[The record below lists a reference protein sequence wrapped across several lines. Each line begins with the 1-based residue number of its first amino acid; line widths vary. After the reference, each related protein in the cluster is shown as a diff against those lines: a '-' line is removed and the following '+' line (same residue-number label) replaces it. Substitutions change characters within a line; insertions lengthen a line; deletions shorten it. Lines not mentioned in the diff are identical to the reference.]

1 MLLIPKF
8 RLQVRSAQSGFTL
21 IELVLVIAILGVL
34 AAIALPKYIALQ
46 TDARV
51 AKLAAS
57 RGAVLAG
64 AAVAHSA
71 YLTRGGLADVT
82 ACPAGGGIASNLV
95 SGTVCTEAGLVNL
108 FNGYPATTAFGTAGV
123 LSEAGLSSTSFT
135 PTLAQLNVEGFG
147 ASVNGA
153 ITTVSVIGGSGT
165 TGATGAQ
172 TNGACSFTY
181 TAAAAA
187 GATPIVSASTTTAC

>member
-1 MLLIPKF
+1 M
-8 RLQVRSAQSGFTL
+8 AQ
-21 IELVLVIAILGVL
+21 
-34 AAIALPKYIALQ
+34 
-46 TDARV
+46 
-51 AKLAAS
+51 
-57 RGAVLAG
+57 AVLAG

-82 ACPAGGGIASNLV
+82 ACPAAGGIASNLV

>member
-1 MLLIPKF
+1 MLFAFKSRF
-8 RLQVRSAQSGFTL
+8 KASRSQNGFTL

-64 AAVAHSA
+64 SAVAHAA
-71 YLTRGGLADVT
+71 YLTRGGTADV
-82 ACPAGGGIASNLV
+82 ASCPAGGGIATNLIGG
-95 SGTVCTEAGLVNL
+95 SVCTEAGLVNL

-123 LSEAGLSSTSFT
+123 LSEAGLSSAAFI
-135 PTLAQLNVEGFG
+135 PTLAQLNLEGFG
-147 ASVNGA
+147 AVVNGA

-165 TGATGAQ
+165 VGVAGAQ
-172 TNGACSFTY
+172 TNAGCSFNY

-187 GATPIVSASTTTAC
+187 GATPIVSAITTTTC